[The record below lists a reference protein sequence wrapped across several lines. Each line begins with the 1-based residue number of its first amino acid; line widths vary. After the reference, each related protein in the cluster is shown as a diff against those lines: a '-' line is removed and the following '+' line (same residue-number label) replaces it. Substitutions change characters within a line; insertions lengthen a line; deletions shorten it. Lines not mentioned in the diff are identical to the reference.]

1 MSERLCA
8 SDNAILSFIFNP
20 NLPLEDVAATC
31 GVELKDEEI
40 LSKNEEIT
48 KKIEL
53 EAIQLAEQGDLSKA
67 FDIISRAIEIAPKKP
82 SLYSNRAHILQY
94 MGKCEAAMEDVNIAI
109 KHCTDKHRKTRS
121 LAHCQRGILYKKLG
135 ENELAKTDFEVAA
148 ELGNK
153 FAKKQLVEL
162 NPYAAL
168 CNQMLRQVMDKLQ

>member
-8 SDNAILSFIFNP
+8 SDNAILNFMFNP
-20 NLPLEDVAATC
+20 NLPLEDVAATE
-31 GVELKDEEI
+31 VELKDEEI
-40 LSKNEEIT
+40 LSDNENIT
-48 KKIEL
+48 KKMEL
-53 EAIQLAEQGDLSKA
+53 EAIQLAENGDLAKA
-67 FDIISRAIEIAPKKP
+67 FDVISQAIQIAPSKP

-94 MGKCEAAMEDVNIAI
+94 MGKCEAAMDDVNMAI
-109 KHCTDKHRKTRS
+109 KHCTDKHKKTSS
-121 LAHCQRGILYKKLG
+121 LAHCQRGILNKKFG
-135 ENELAKTDFEVAA
+135 KNELAKTDFEVAA